1 MAQTSFDIDEKTA
14 AALETLKDVY
24 GVPSNAAVMKRALAI
39 ALVAAKQADE
49 DHNIHFLRRD
59 ENDDRPKEVIVPQRY

>member
-14 AALETLKDVY
+14 EALETLKEVY

-49 DHNIHFLRRD
+49 DHNIHFLRTGA
-59 ENDDRPKEVIVPQRY
+59 DDKPKEVIVPQRY